1 MDKIEAQNVK
11 LKQRN
16 RKLKYELDK
25 LKEIEK
31 EHKKINGEL
40 RKENKQLKSILT
52 ELEEW
57 LKSIME
63 NASLKWGDNCER
75 EYDLGCLD
83 IEMAMKNYGEV
94 LNKIQ
99 KLKEK
104 YK

>member
-1 MDKIEAQNVK
+1 MS
-11 LKQRN
+11 
-16 RKLKYELDK
+16 
-25 LKEIEK
+25 KEEIDNIYK
-31 EHKKINGEL
+31 V
-40 RKENKQLKSILT
+40 
-52 ELEEW
+52 LEEQ
-57 LKSIME
+57 
-63 NASLKWGDNCER
+63 WGDNVER